1 MKAALWQVEEK
12 SVAPEPTEDH
22 PDIWITVQ
30 QLTKNLAISAAV
42 LYAIG
47 MLITNEYLFSLGIT
61 DFNLIRPKCIITGT
75 WAVVLML
82 ACCGPALSLDRL
94 KDGKI
99 TKRQLVKELFAGY
112 IVAIG
117 LGLMFCS
124 VLVTHWSLALAK
136 GLLLVPLSLA
146 FAPLLYFL
154 IWLTLYRGKRP
165 EPSYTRH
172 TATLATM
179 VISPVI
185 ATVLIAVFIYP
196 EVHPA
201 LGGGRPQQAKLVLS
215 TDGLVVWRQISGTS
229 FNWQESVTTDLEI
242 LCENESQI
250 VVRLRNP
257 GAEAGSVAVI
267 DKKLV
272 LAILPKSPL
281 GW

>member
-1 MKAALWQVEEK
+1 
-12 SVAPEPTEDH
+12 
-22 PDIWITVQ
+22 
-30 QLTKNLAISAAV
+30 
-42 LYAIG
+42 
-47 MLITNEYLFSLGIT
+47 
-61 DFNLIRPKCIITGT
+61 
-75 WAVVLML
+75 
-82 ACCGPALSLDRL
+82 
-94 KDGKI
+94 
-99 TKRQLVKELFAGY
+99 
-112 IVAIG
+112 
-117 LGLMFCS
+117 
-124 VLVTHWSLALAK
+124 
-136 GLLLVPLSLA
+136 LA

-179 VISPVI
+179 VISLVI
-185 ATVLIAVFIYP
+185 ATVVIAVFIYP

-215 TDGLVVWRQISGTS
+215 TEGLVVWRQISGTG

-242 LCENESQI
+242 LHENESQI